1 MYKWDSAIP
10 GDPYPG
16 SSCTSLNCSEWPLKP
31 NRLAAGSDICPSRAA
46 SKRSCM
52 TFVQQLPGLVM
63 QSYQLETVRE
73 VTCLLGQLPTTGAFA
88 ECTST
93 KG

>member
-1 MYKWDSAIP
+1 
-10 GDPYPG
+10 
-16 SSCTSLNCSEWPLKP
+16 
-31 NRLAAGSDICPSRAA
+31 
-46 SKRSCM
+46 M